1 MDQSL
6 PLDELADAPE
16 GTLGDAPEGESWES
30 RMLREHAELAMKLCR
45 RIVKQA
51 EDANWLGVGGDQMF
65 ARISHAMQVSIALKR
80 KLEIEAAQERRRA
93 EREEAEWAKE
103 RAVQAAME
111 AKERAAEA
119 EQQALAAKKADDSRI
134 WQVRTQVKE
143 VIDTLPPAITQTIS
157 TLRLEQRL
165 KLRLADLDVT
175 REIVGRPVAEVVAQ
189 ICREIGIPTPD
200 EIPLAETP
208 EEAAEARVD
217 RRATQLAKATAMLA
231 QVKDL
236 KASRLAERLEPD
248 AVPPPESRHDP
259 P

>member
-1 MDQSL
+1 
-6 PLDELADAPE
+6 
-16 GTLGDAPEGESWES
+16 
-30 RMLREHAELAMKLCR
+30 MLREHAELAMKLCR
-45 RIVKQA
+45 RIVEQA

-65 ARISHAMQVSIALKR
+65 ARISHAMQASLALKR
-80 KLEIEAAQERRRA
+80 KLEIDAAAERRRA
-93 EREEAEWAKE
+93 AREEAEAAKE
-103 RAVQAAME
+103 RAAQAAME

-119 EQQALAAKKADDSRI
+119 DAREAAAKQANDGRV
-134 WQVRTQVKE
+134 WQVRTRVKE
-143 VIDTLPPAITQTIS
+143 VIDTLPPAVTRTIS

-175 REIVGRPVAEVVAQ
+175 REIAGRPVAEVVAQ

-217 RRATQLAKATAMLA
+217 RRTRQLANATAMLA

-236 KASRLAERLEPD
+236 QRERLAQRPGAD
-248 AVPPPESRHDP
+248 GVPPPESRHDP